1 MSREALKSITL
12 PGGPVLGLLCY
23 FLMLHLEVAQ
33 PAAAVAGVT
42 LLCAVWW
49 VFEPLPI
56 PVTSIVP
63 FGLFPLLGIL
73 SPAQIAGAYG
83 SPLILLLLGGF
94 ILSTAMEH
102 SGAHRHIAIKMV
114 HLFGAKRLSNV
125 VFGFMAAA
133 SLLSMWISNTATTL
147 MLLPVALAVLQ
158 HQDNP
163 RFAIAL
169 LLGICYAASIGGMGT
184 PIGTPPN
191 LIFMKVYEDTIGE
204 SISFLGWMLWAL
216 PVVIVL
222 VPIAGWLLT
231 RKLEKSGNLKLPPKE
246 AWNTQQIRVMIVF
259 GITALLWVT
268 RTEPFGG
275 WKGWLGLEYANDASV
290 ALLAV
295 VLMFCVP
302 NGKGERLLTWETAN
316 KIPWGM
322 LLLFAGGIALAR
334 AFTESGLADLLA
346 EHLSSL
352 AGLPV
357 LLMVLA
363 ICLGVT
369 FMTEMTSN
377 TATTALLMPI
387 LAAAASAAKIDP
399 LLLMVPAAM
408 SASCAFM
415 LPVATA
421 PNAIIFS
428 SSRVKIQDM
437 LRFGLVLN
445 LAGAVVISSLMV
457 ILL

>member
-1 MSREALKSITL
+1 MSRELLKRIAL
-12 PGGPVLGLLCY
+12 PGGPLFGLLCY
-23 FLMLHLEVAQ
+23 FAMTTIELAQ
-33 PAAAVAGVT
+33 PAAMVAGVT
-42 LLCAVWW
+42 VLCAIWW
-49 VFEPLPI
+49 VFEPVPI
-56 PVTSIVP
+56 PVTSIIP
-63 FGLFPLLGIL
+63 FGLFPLLEIL
-73 SPAQIAGAYG
+73 TPAQIAGAYG

-102 SGAHRHIAIKMV
+102 SGAHRHIAIKLV
-114 HLFGAKRLSNV
+114 HLFGAHKLRNV

-133 SLLSMWISNTATTL
+133 SILSMWISNTATTL

-158 HQDNP
+158 HYDNP
-163 RFAIAL
+163 RFAISL

-204 SISFLGWMLWAL
+204 TISFLDWMLWAL
-216 PVVIVL
+216 PVVIIL
-222 VPIAGWLLT
+222 VPIAAWVLT
-231 RKLEKSGNLKLPPKE
+231 RKLPTGAALELPPKQK
-246 AWNTQQIRVMIVF
+246 WSTQQKRVMAVF
-259 GITALLWVT
+259 ALTAVLWVT

-275 WKGWLGLEYANDASV
+275 WKSWFGLEYANDASV
-290 ALLAV
+290 ALLSV
-295 VLMFCVP
+295 VLMFCVSD
-302 NGKGERLLTWETAN
+302 GKGGRLLTWETVN

-334 AFTESGLADLLA
+334 AFNESGLADLIA
-346 EHLSSL
+346 AQLSSL
-352 AGLPV
+352 AGLPI

-421 PNAIIFS
+421 PNAIVFS
-428 SSRVKIQDM
+428 SSKVRIDDM
-437 LRFGLVLN
+437 LRFGLRLN
-445 LAGAVVISSLMV
+445 IIGAIVIASIMVVIL
-457 ILL
+457 